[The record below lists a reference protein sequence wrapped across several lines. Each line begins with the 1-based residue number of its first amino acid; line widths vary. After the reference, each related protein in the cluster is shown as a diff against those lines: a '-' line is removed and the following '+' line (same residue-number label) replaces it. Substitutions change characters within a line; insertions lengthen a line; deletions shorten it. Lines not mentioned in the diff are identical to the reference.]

1 MKYRIV
7 LKVLGYL
14 LLIIALGMVPPLI
27 ISTTLGESDMVPFVI
42 SILATSFTGLILTQV
57 KLENKAKIKTR
68 EGLAIVTLGWL
79 FASLF
84 GALPFYLSGS
94 VPTFIDAFF
103 ETVSGFTTTGATIIT
118 NIEILPRGLLFWR
131 SFTHWI
137 GGMGILVVAVAILQ
151 MMGSGGFHVFKAESP
166 GPIADKIVPKIKDTA
181 KILYTAYIIISL
193 AEFILLMFGGMTAY
207 ESAIHT
213 FGTLGTGGFSTR
225 NASIGGFNNSYIYIV
240 ISIFMIMSGLNFSLY
255 YDLFKGKWRDVVKNS
270 EMRLYLGIILAA
282 VVAITIN
289 TNISLYHNWFDAF
302 QHSLFQVTS
311 IMTTTGYTSFD
322 YEKWDTFSKAIL
334 FMLMFIGGSA
344 GSTGGSIKVIRI
356 LALIKL
362 IRREFT
368 KILHPRS
375 IVAIRINNQPVAE
388 DTLLNISSFFVLYI
402 LIFVGGTILI
412 SLEGIGLVGAGSAVA
427 ATLGNIGP
435 GFDFVGPTNTYA
447 DFSDASKLLLAFFM
461 LLGRLELFTVLA
473 LFSPKFW
480 TA

>member
-240 ISIFMIMSGLNFSLY
+240 ISIFYVHVGAEF
-255 YDLFKGKWRDVVKNS
+255 
-270 EMRLYLGIILAA
+270 
-282 VVAITIN
+282 
-289 TNISLYHNWFDAF
+289 
-302 QHSLFQVTS
+302 
-311 IMTTTGYTSFD
+311 
-322 YEKWDTFSKAIL
+322 
-334 FMLMFIGGSA
+334 
-344 GSTGGSIKVIRI
+344 
-356 LALIKL
+356 LALL
-362 IRREFT
+362 
-368 KILHPRS
+368 
-375 IVAIRINNQPVAE
+375 
-388 DTLLNISSFFVLYI
+388 
-402 LIFVGGTILI
+402 
-412 SLEGIGLVGAGSAVA
+412 
-427 ATLGNIGP
+427 
-435 GFDFVGPTNTYA
+435 
-447 DFSDASKLLLAFFM
+447 
-461 LLGRLELFTVLA
+461 
-473 LFSPKFW
+473 
-480 TA
+480 

>member
-1 MKYRIV
+1 
-7 LKVLGYL
+7 
-14 LLIIALGMVPPLI
+14 
-27 ISTTLGESDMVPFVI
+27 
-42 SILATSFTGLILTQV
+42 
-57 KLENKAKIKTR
+57 
-68 EGLAIVTLGWL
+68 
-79 FASLF
+79 
-84 GALPFYLSGS
+84 
-94 VPTFIDAFF
+94 
-103 ETVSGFTTTGATIIT
+103 
-118 NIEILPRGLLFWR
+118 
-131 SFTHWI
+131 
-137 GGMGILVVAVAILQ
+137 
-151 MMGSGGFHVFKAESP
+151 
-166 GPIADKIVPKIKDTA
+166 
-181 KILYTAYIIISL
+181 
-193 AEFILLMFGGMTAY
+193 MF
-207 ESAIHT
+207 
-213 FGTLGTGGFSTR
+213 
-225 NASIGGFNNSYIYIV
+225 
-240 ISIFMIMSGLNFSLY
+240 MSGLNFSLY